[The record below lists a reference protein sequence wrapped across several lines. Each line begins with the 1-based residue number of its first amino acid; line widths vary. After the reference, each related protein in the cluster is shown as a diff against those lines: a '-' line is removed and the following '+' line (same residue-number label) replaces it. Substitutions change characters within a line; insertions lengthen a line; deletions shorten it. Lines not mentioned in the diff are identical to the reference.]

1 MGMKIRYKRLCRNVV
16 LLLLFILGAC
26 FLKRGNEKRIVSVK
40 EKEISKD
47 VTTNQEI
54 DAAGNTG
61 ETETKEQDGEDAI
74 KTADTEN
81 DNEIEKM
88 LSDMTIEEK
97 VAQMYVLFLDTF
109 MGEEQVT
116 SVEEEIER
124 QFTQYPVGGILI
136 MGNNVETPEQITE
149 LNSRIKEAGFAK
161 TGLVPFICVDEEGGT
176 VTRIAHKESFP
187 VTDVGDMSEIGRTG
201 DSVNAYQA
209 GRTLGSYLEEY
220 QFNVDFAPDADVVV
234 NPENEVIGTRS
245 FGSDAGLVSE
255 MVVQEIKG
263 LQEEHICAAVKHF
276 PGHGATEEDSHK
288 GFAYSRRTME
298 QIQECELLPFQAAI
312 KEGTEFV
319 MVGHISYPEIIGNDE
334 PASLSQY
341 MITDLLKNKM
351 GYDGI
356 VITDAMNMGAISQ
369 NYSSGEATVKAIEA
383 GVDMILEP
391 EDFQESYQAVMDAVK
406 SEEIS
411 EKRINESAK
420 RVLKVKRRLE

>member
-176 VTRIAHKESFP
+176 
-187 VTDVGDMSEIGRTG
+187 
-201 DSVNAYQA
+201 
-209 GRTLGSYLEEY
+209 L
-220 QFNVDFAPDADVVV
+220 
-234 NPENEVIGTRS
+234 
-245 FGSDAGLVSE
+245 
-255 MVVQEIKG
+255 
-263 LQEEHICAAVKHF
+263 
-276 PGHGATEEDSHK
+276 
-288 GFAYSRRTME
+288 
-298 QIQECELLPFQAAI
+298 
-312 KEGTEFV
+312 
-319 MVGHISYPEIIGNDE
+319 
-334 PASLSQY
+334 
-341 MITDLLKNKM
+341 
-351 GYDGI
+351 
-356 VITDAMNMGAISQ
+356 
-369 NYSSGEATVKAIEA
+369 
-383 GVDMILEP
+383 
-391 EDFQESYQAVMDAVK
+391 
-406 SEEIS
+406 
-411 EKRINESAK
+411 
-420 RVLKVKRRLE
+420 